1 MKPVAALVAAL
12 FFLPLLAA
20 AADDQTQPSPSTAPL
35 PSGAAAPTAAPLD
48 SLLKGFSW
56 TRFETVAVG
65 SFPISMF
72 YVGFGFDMAA
82 YASSNFNSL
91 YAPWPF
97 KNPQAPALT
106 DSEKVYRLSGAL
118 ILSVGIAVIDAL
130 LLPPALARR
139 ERELGKGPF
148 PLPPPPETL
157 GLPLPVTPPDDGK
170 GQAAGTQESS
180 GQGGAPVGKGGELD
194 STGARQ

>member
-1 MKPVAALVAAL
+1 MRPFAALVAAL
-12 FFLPLLAA
+12 ILLPLFAA
-20 AADDQTQPSPSTAPL
+20 AADDQAQPSPPTAPP
-35 PSGAAAPTAAPLD
+35 PSGAGAATPSPLD

-82 YASSNFNSL
+82 YASNNFNSL
-91 YAPWPF
+91 FAPWPF

-118 ILSVGIAVIDAL
+118 ILSLSVAVIDAL

-157 GLPLPVTPPDDGK
+157 GLPLPVSPPKDGTS
-170 GQAAGTQESS
+170 QAPGTSGTS
-180 GQGGAPVGKGGELD
+180 GQDGAPAVKGGELD